1 MSWLIW
7 NICGVRRRET
17 IDHLKAMIRQK
28 TSTFVVL
35 LEPMVDHSEVANLAF
50 KIGFTN
56 WMHGGDVNSHM
67 WILWKPDWS
76 VEQLYITDQAFTVR
90 VRINATQSCIASF
103 VYASCLK
110 RIRQNL
116 WEHLAGVQ
124 QIANISAIPWLVAGI
139 LILSEMFLRN
149 KEGFESI

>member
-7 NICGVRRRET
+7 NIRGVRRRET

-76 VEQLYITDQAFTVR
+76 VE
-90 VRINATQSCIASF
+90 
-103 VYASCLK
+103 
-110 RIRQNL
+110 
-116 WEHLAGVQ
+116 
-124 QIANISAIPWLVAGI
+124 
-139 LILSEMFLRN
+139 
-149 KEGFESI
+149 